1 MGTLLDLLLLLVI
14 GKEALDFGSDIPPM
28 VWMVFV
34 VGLPF
39 MLGMGHSMR
48 ESRSSLVHNPIR
60 TLIGEGL
67 TFATLI
73 FFLALL
79 TYQGFAPVFWSLFG
93 IMLVPYGLGRFLG
106 MTAKGLALIGIILLA
121 MYFFGNFFP

>member
-14 GKEALDFGSDIPPM
+14 GKEALEFGTDIPPK
-28 VWMVFV
+28 VWTVFM

-67 TFATLI
+67 TSATFILFLI
-73 FFLALL
+73 LL
-79 TYQGFAPVFWSLFG
+79 TYQGLAPVFWSLFG
-93 IMLVPYGLGRFLG
+93 TMLIPYGLGRLFG
-106 MTAKGLALIGIILLA
+106 MTAKGIVLIGIIIVVMLA
-121 MYFFGNFFP
+121 LQEFL